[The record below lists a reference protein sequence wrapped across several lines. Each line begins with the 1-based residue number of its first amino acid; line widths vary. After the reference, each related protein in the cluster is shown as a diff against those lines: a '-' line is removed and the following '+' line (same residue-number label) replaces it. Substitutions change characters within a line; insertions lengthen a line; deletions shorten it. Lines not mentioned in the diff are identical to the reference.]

1 MPELGGGRNGELPCS
16 RRSALVLQSEKAQ
29 EITCTT
35 TWISLSLVNCILKIG
50 NFVGFFMRVQNQA
63 VYLMCNQGRP
73 LGSPKSL
80 VTPLA
85 FTLSVHGSWGT
96 HLFVHV
102 HSDKQGQIL
111 LLVRTGEPCKVSE
124 GYSPGVSE
132 RDGQPPCPGDA

>member
-1 MPELGGGRNGELPCS
+1 MLCS
-16 RRSALVLQSEKAQ
+16 RHSALVLQSERVQ

-35 TWISLSLVNCILKIG
+35 TWIYLSTSELYTKNRKLCW
-50 NFVGFFMRVQNQA
+50 FFYESSKQSCLPKV
-63 VYLMCNQGRP
+63 MCNQGRP

-85 FTLSVHGSWGT
+85 LTLSVHGSWGT